1 MSKIFDFLRKGRGVF
16 MISLEEFHQDFLQSI
31 LSDAQSRGIMKPQA
45 FFENV
50 CEELISI
57 GDLTPNY
64 TYAEFQKRGMEVFGY
79 DFDDERKVLSLL
91 VHQFFQ
97 EDTIETLTQ
106 GQIDTKFKRLNTFF
120 EKSINGLY
128 KDLEEAYESYS
139 MAFNIYKWYKEEE
152 ISKVRLLILSDGKA
166 TRNLQEIPNSNTGSV
181 EVEYR
186 IIDINYLYKVFLSQN
201 NSIEFEITDIEL
213 PALLVDTN
221 SDNYKSYLTYMNG
234 LTIAKIYDKF
244 GQKLLEQNVRTFL
257 QFRGK
262 VNKGLR
268 NTIEFNPEM
277 FFAYNNGLTVTATD
291 VVVENGNIVNIK
303 NLQIVNGGQTTSAIY
318 AAWKNGKLD
327 VSKINVQI
335 KLSVVLDK
343 NKKDEFVSKVSEYA
357 NTQNKV
363 NKSDFFSNSPFHK
376 EFKDYSKRVWAPVKS
391 GSQQRTHWFYER
403 VRGEYLNEQ
412 AYLTKAQKKQFQ
424 IENPKSQMI
433 DKTFLAKSE
442 NVWQE
447 IPYIVSKGAQYSFD
461 EFARQVT
468 KKLEEN
474 NLAITE
480 KYFKDAIAKVIIFK
494 ETERI
499 VSNASW
505 YNGGYRAQTVAYI
518 LSYISHYIKLQ
529 KKYMNFEVIW
539 EKQELPKRLKDIICQ
554 IGDAVYQRI
563 THPPDGNANV
573 GQWCKKTLC
582 WDDVKKININFE
594 IDEFLID
601 SEEIK
606 IIKKEDKKLKKLDN
620 DIEIQSFVVKL
631 DKSHWNKILDYFSR
645 SENKNDISPMQYDIL
660 NKYVKGYLPLPSI
673 KQSKHLYDI
682 YVLGIDEGVPLGD

>member
-1 MSKIFDFLRKGRGVF
+1 

-31 LSDAQSRGIMKPQA
+31 LSDAKSRGLMKPQA

-50 CEELISI
+50 CEELISV

-64 TYAEFQKRGMEVFGY
+64 TYAEFSKRGMEVFGY
-79 DFDDERKVLSLL
+79 DFDNERKVLSLL

-97 EDTIETLTQ
+97 EDEIQTLTK
-106 GQIDTKFKRLNTFF
+106 GQIDTKYKRLTTFF

-139 MAFNIYKWYKEEE
+139 MAFNIYKWYKENE
-152 ISKVRLLILSDGKA
+152 ISKVRLLILSDGKS
-166 TRNLQEIPNSNTGSV
+166 TRNLQNIENSFIKNIEI
-181 EVEYR
+181 EYR
-186 IIDINYLYKVFLSQN
+186 IIDINYLYNIFLSQN
-201 NSIEFEITDIEL
+201 SSAEFEISDISI
-213 PALLVDTN
+213 PALAIDTD
-221 SDNYKSYLTYMNG
+221 SDDYKSYLTYMDG

-268 NTIEFNPEM
+268 NTIEYNPEM
-277 FFAYNNGLTVTATD
+277 FFAYNNGLTVTATNVD
-291 VVVENGNIVNIK
+291 IRDGRITKIK

-318 AAWKNGKLD
+318 AAWKNSKLD
-327 VSKINVQI
+327 VSKVNVQI
-335 KLSVVLDK
+335 KLSVVIDT

-412 AYLTKAQKKQFQ
+412 AYLTKAGKKQFQ
-424 IENPKSQMI
+424 IENPKNQMI

-461 EFARQVT
+461 EFAKQVT
-468 KKLEEN
+468 KKLEED

-480 KYFKDAIAKVIIFK
+480 KYFKDAVAKVIIFK
-494 ETERI
+494 ETEKI
-499 VSNASW
+499 VSNATW
-505 YNGGYRAQTVAYI
+505 YNGGYRAQAVAYI
-518 LSYISHYIKLQ
+518 LSYLAYYIKRQ
-529 KKYMNFEVIW
+529 KKYMNFDIIW
-539 EKQELPKRLKDIICQ
+539 QIQELPQQFKHTIYQ
-554 IGDAVYQRI
+554 IGEAIYQNI
-563 THPPDGNANV
+563 TNPPDGNANI

-582 WDDVKKININFE
+582 WESVKQIDLSLNIDD
-594 IDEFLID
+594 FLVD
-601 SEEIK
+601 NEEIRV
-606 IIKKEDKKLKKLDN
+606 IKKEDKKLKKLDN

-631 DKSHWNKILDYFSR
+631 DKDKWKMIFDYFSR
-645 SENKNDISPMQYDIL
+645 VENRNDISPMQYDIL
-660 NKYVKGYLPLPSI
+660 NKYINGYLPLPSI
-673 KQSKHLYDI
+673 KQSKLMYELYNLALDSGLTLNKI
-682 YVLGIDEGVPLGD
+682 

>member
-1 MSKIFDFLRKGRGVF
+1 
-16 MISLEEFHQDFLQSI
+16 MITLEEFHQDFLQSVI
-31 LSDAQSRGIMKPQA
+31 SDAKSRGLMKPQS

-50 CEELISI
+50 CEELIAV

-64 TYAEFQKRGMEVFGY
+64 TYAEFSKKGMEVLGY
-79 DFDDERKVLSLL
+79 DFDSERKILSLL

-97 EDTIETLTQ
+97 EDTVQTLTK
-106 GQIDTKFKRLNTFF
+106 GQIDIKYKRLITFF
-120 EKSINGLY
+120 EKSVNGLY

-139 MAFNIYKWYKEEE
+139 MSYNIYKWHQEKE

-166 TRNLQEIPNSNTGSV
+166 TRNLQEIPNSNLNGI
-181 EVEYR
+181 EIEYR
-186 IIDINYLYKVFLSQN
+186 IIDINYLYKIFLSQN
-201 NSIEFEITDIEL
+201 SSAEFEISDIEI

-221 SDNYKSYLTYMNG
+221 SEDYKSYLTYMDG
-234 LTIAKIYDKF
+234 LTLAKIYDKF

-268 NTIEFNPEM
+268 NTIEYNPEM

-291 VVVENGNIVNIK
+291 VIINDGKIVNIK

-318 AAWKNGKLD
+318 AAWKNSKLD

-335 KLSVVLDK
+335 KLSVVIDK

-376 EFKDYSKRVWAPVKS
+376 EFKDYSKRIWAPVKS

-424 IENPKSQMI
+424 IENPKNQMI
-433 DKTFLAKSE
+433 DKTFLAKAL
-442 NVWQE
+442 NVWEE

-461 EFARQVT
+461 EFAKRIT
-468 KKLEEN
+468 KKLEED

-494 ETERI
+494 ETEKI

-505 YNGGYRAQTVAYI
+505 YNGGYRAQAVAYI
-518 LSYISHYIKLQ
+518 ISYLANYINNQ
-529 KKYMNFEVIW
+529 KKYINFELIW
-539 EKQELPKRLKDIICQ
+539 ENQSIPEKLKNIIYETGKR
-554 IGDAVYQRI
+554 VYKSI
-563 THPPDGNANV
+563 MNPPEGNANV

-582 WDDVKKININFE
+582 WNRVKEIKINDLNLE
-594 IDEFLID
+594 EYLVDT
-601 SEEIK
+601 EEIK
-606 IIKKEDKKLKKLDN
+606 IIKKDDKKLKKLDN
-620 DIEIQSFVVKL
+620 DIEIQSFVLRL
-631 DKSHWNKILDYFSR
+631 DKSKWKQIFEYFSR
-645 SENKNDISPMQYDIL
+645 IENKNDISPMQYDIL
-660 NKYVKGYLPLPSI
+660 NKYINGFLSLPSV
-673 KQSKHLYDI
+673 KQAKLMYDI
-682 YVLGIDEGVPLGD
+682 YNLALEYGVNL

>member
-1 MSKIFDFLRKGRGVF
+1 
-16 MISLEEFHQDFLQSI
+16 MITLDEFHQDFLQSI
-31 LSDAQSRGIMKPQA
+31 LSDAKSRGLMKPQA

-50 CEELISI
+50 CEELII
-57 GDLTPNY
+57 VGDLTPNY
-64 TYAEFQKRGMEVFGY
+64 TYAEFSKKGMEVFGY
-79 DFDDERKVLSLL
+79 DFDDERKILSLL

-97 EDTIETLTQ
+97 EDTIQTLTKN
-106 GQIDTKFKRLNTFF
+106 QIDIKYKRLTTFF
-120 EKSINGLY
+120 EKSINRLY
-128 KDLEEAYESYS
+128 KELEEAFEAYS
-139 MAFNIYKWYKEEE
+139 MAFNIYKWFQEKK
-152 ISKVRLLILSDGKA
+152 ISKIRLLILSDGKA
-166 TRNLQEIPNSNTGSV
+166 TRTLQEIPNSYIEDI

-186 IIDINYLYKVFLSQN
+186 IIDINYLYKIFLSQN
-201 NSIEFEITDIEL
+201 NSVEFEVDDIEI
-213 PALLVDTN
+213 PALIVDTA
-221 SDNYKSYLTYMNG
+221 SKNYKSYLTYMNG
-234 LTIAKIYDKF
+234 LEIAKIYDKF

-268 NTIEFNPEM
+268 NTIEYNPEM

-291 VVVENGNIVNIK
+291 IEIQNNKIIKIK

-318 AAWKNGKLD
+318 AAWKNSKLD

-335 KLSVVLDK
+335 KLSVVTDK
-343 NKKDEFVSKVSEYA
+343 DKKNEFVSKVSEYA

-376 EFKDYSKRVWAPVKS
+376 EFKDYSKRIWAPVKS

-424 IENPKSQMI
+424 IENPKNQMI

-442 NVWQE
+442 NVWEE

-461 EFARQVT
+461 EFAKRVT
-468 KKLEEN
+468 KKLEED

-494 ETERI
+494 ETEKI

-505 YNGGYRAQTVAYI
+505 YNGGYRAQAVAYI
-518 LSYISHYIKLQ
+518 LSYLSHCIS
-529 KKYMNFEVIW
+529 KKKKFMNFDIIW
-539 EKQELPKRLKDIICQ
+539 QNQELPQYIKSIIYQIGEVVYKDI
-554 IGDAVYQRI
+554 
-563 THPPDGNANV
+563 TNPPEGNANI
-573 GQWCKKTLC
+573 GQWCKKSLC
-582 WDDVKKININFE
+582 WDRVKR
-594 IDEFLID
+594 IDIDLNVDEYLID
-601 SEEIK
+601 QEEIK
-606 IIKKEDKKLKKLDN
+606 IIKRDDKKSKKLDN
-620 DIEIQSFVVKL
+620 DIEIQSFVIKL
-631 DKSHWNKILDYFSR
+631 DKSEWKKILDYFSKI
-645 SENKNDISPMQYDIL
+645 ENKNDISPMQYDIL

-673 KQSKHLYDI
+673 KQSKLMYELYNLVLDI
-682 YVLGIDEGVPLGD
+682 GLILNKT

>member
-1 MSKIFDFLRKGRGVF
+1 
-16 MISLEEFHQDFLQSI
+16 MITLEEFHQDFLQSI
-31 LSDAQSRGIMKPQA
+31 LSDAKSRGLMKPQA

-50 CEELISI
+50 CEELISV

-64 TYAEFQKRGMEVFGY
+64 TYAEFSKKGLEIYGY
-79 DFDDERKVLSLL
+79 DYDDEREILSLL

-97 EDTIETLTQ
+97 EDVIETLTKN
-106 GQIDTKFKRLNTFF
+106 QIDIKFKRLSNFF

-128 KDLEEAYESYS
+128 QLLEEAYESYS
-139 MAFNIYKWYKEEE
+139 MAFNIFKWFKEDK
-152 ISKVRLLILSDGKA
+152 ISKVRLMILSDGRA
-166 TRNLQEIPNSNTGSV
+166 TRNLQDIPNSFIQNI
-181 EVEYR
+181 EIEYR
-186 IIDINYLYKVFLSQN
+186 IIDINYLYKIFLSQN
-201 NSIEFEITDIEL
+201 ESIEFEIDNL
-213 PALLVDTN
+213 ALSALEVDTN
-221 SDNYKSYLTYMNG
+221 SKNYKSYLTYIDG
-234 LTIAKIYDKF
+234 LTLAKIYDKF

-268 NTIEFNPEM
+268 NTIEFSPEM
-277 FFAYNNGLTVTATD
+277 FFAYNNGLTVTVTE
-291 VVVENGNIVNIK
+291 VEYKDGKIVKIK

-318 AAWKNGKLD
+318 AAWKNSKLD

-376 EFKDYSKRVWAPVKS
+376 EFKDYSKRIWAPVKS

-424 IENPKSQMI
+424 IENPKNQMI
-433 DKTFLAKSE
+433 DKTFLAKAE

-447 IPYIVSKGAQYSFD
+447 IPHIVSKGAQYSFD
-461 EFARQVT
+461 EFAKQVT
-468 KKLEEN
+468 KKLEKN

-480 KYFKDAIAKVIIFK
+480 KYFKDAIAKIIFFK
-494 ETERI
+494 ETEKI

-505 YNGGYRAQTVAYI
+505 YNGGYRAQAVAYI
-518 LSYISHYIKLQ
+518 LSYLSHYISKE
-529 KKYMNFEVIW
+529 KKFMNFDLIWQNQKLPQHIKNIIYQIGEVVY
-539 EKQELPKRLKDIICQ
+539 KDI
-554 IGDAVYQRI
+554 
-563 THPPDGNANV
+563 TNPPEGNANV
-573 GQWCKKTLC
+573 GQWCKKSLC
-582 WDDVKKININFE
+582 WDRVKQIDIDLD

-601 SEEIK
+601 QEEIK
-606 IIKKEDKKLKKLDN
+606 TIKKDDKKSKKLDN
-620 DIEIQSFVVKL
+620 DIEIQSFVIRL
-631 DKSHWNKILDYFSR
+631 DKSKWNKILDYFSR
-645 SENKNDISPMQYDIL
+645 IENKNDISPMQYDIL
-660 NKYVKGYLPLPSI
+660 NKYVKGYLPLPSV
-673 KQSKHLYDI
+673 KQSKLMYELYNLALDNGLI
-682 YVLGIDEGVPLGD
+682 LNKT

>member
-1 MSKIFDFLRKGRGVF
+1 
-16 MISLEEFHQDFLQSI
+16 
-31 LSDAQSRGIMKPQA
+31 
-45 FFENV
+45 
-50 CEELISI
+50 LIVV

-79 DFDDERKVLSLL
+79 DFDNERQVLSLL

-97 EDTIETLTQ
+97 EDSVETLTQ
-106 GQIDTKFKRLNTFF
+106 GQIDIKFKRLSTFF

-139 MAFNIYKWYKEEE
+139 MAFNIYKWHKEKE
-152 ISKVRLLILSDGKA
+152 ISKIRLLILSDGKA
-166 TRNLQEIPNSNTGSV
+166 TRNLQEIPNSKFLDV

-186 IIDINYLYKVFLSQN
+186 IIDINYLYKIFLSQN
-201 NSIEFEITDIEL
+201 NNIEFEITDIEI

-221 SDNYKSYLTYMNG
+221 SDNYQSYLTYMNG
-234 LTIAKIYDKF
+234 LTIANIYDKF

-268 NTIEFNPEM
+268 NTIEYNPEM

-291 VVVENGNIVNIK
+291 VKVENGKIVNIK

-343 NKKDEFVSKVSEYA
+343 NEKDEFVSKVSEYA

-424 IENPKSQMI
+424 IENPKNQMI

-461 EFARQVT
+461 EFAKQVT
-468 KKLEEN
+468 KKLEKD

-480 KYFKDAIAKVIIFK
+480 KYFKDAIAKIIIFK
-494 ETERI
+494 ETEKI
-499 VSNASW
+499 VSNAIW
-505 YNGGYRAQTVAYI
+505 YNGGYRAQAVAYT
-518 LSYISHYIKLQ
+518 LSYLAYYIRLQ
-529 KKYMNFEVIW
+529 KKYLDFESIW
-539 EKQELPKRLKDIICQ
+539 QNQELPQELKNIIYQ
-554 IGDAVYQRI
+554 VGEIVYQDI
-563 THPPDGNANV
+563 TNPPEGNANV

-582 WDDVKKININFE
+582 WDKVKKINIDLNL
-594 IDEFLID
+594 DEFLID
-601 SEEIK
+601 NEEIK
-606 IIKKEDKKLKKLDN
+606 IITKDDKKLKKLDN
-620 DIEIQSFVVKL
+620 DIEIQSFVIKL
-631 DKSHWNKILDYFSR
+631 DKTHLNKILDYFSR
-645 SENKNDISPMQYDIL
+645 IENKNDISPMQYDIL
-660 NKYVKGYLPLPSI
+660 NKYVKGYLPLPSV
-673 KQSKHLYDI
+673 KQSKLIYELYNLALDSGLI
-682 YVLGIDEGVPLGD
+682 LNKT

>member
-1 MSKIFDFLRKGRGVF
+1 
-16 MISLEEFHQDFLQSI
+16 MISIEEFHQDFLQSI
-31 LSDAQSRGIMKPQA
+31 LSDAKSRGLMKPQS

-50 CEELISI
+50 CEELISV

-64 TYAEFQKRGMEVFGY
+64 TYAEFSKRGMEVFGY
-79 DFDDERKVLSLL
+79 DFDNERKILSLL

-97 EDTIETLTQ
+97 EDEIQTLTK
-106 GQIDTKFKRLNTFF
+106 GQIDTKYKRLTTFF

-139 MAFNIYKWYKEEE
+139 MAFNIYKWYKEDE
-152 ISKVRLLILSDGKA
+152 ISKIRLLILSDGKS
-166 TRNLQEIPNSNTGSV
+166 TRNLQNIENSFIGDI

-186 IIDINYLYKVFLSQN
+186 IIDINYLYNIFLSQN
-201 NSIEFEITDIEL
+201 SSVEFEISDISI
-213 PALLVDTN
+213 PALKVDTD
-221 SDNYKSYLTYMNG
+221 SDNYKSYLTYMDG
-234 LTIAKIYDKF
+234 LTIAKIYDDF

-268 NTIEFNPEM
+268 NTIEYNPEM
-277 FFAYNNGLTVTATD
+277 FFAYNNGLTVTATN
-291 VVVENGNIVNIK
+291 VNIKDGKITKIK

-318 AAWKNGKLD
+318 AAWKNSKLD
-327 VSKINVQI
+327 VSKVNVQI
-335 KLSVVLDK
+335 KLSVVTDT

-412 AYLTKAQKKQFQ
+412 AYLTKAGKKQFQ
-424 IENPKSQMI
+424 LENPKSQMI

-461 EFARQVT
+461 EFAKQVT
-468 KKLEEN
+468 KKLEED

-494 ETERI
+494 ETEKI
-499 VSNASW
+499 VSNAIW
-505 YNGGYRAQTVAYI
+505 YNGGYRAQAVAYI
-518 LSYISHYIKLQ
+518 LSYLSYYVKQQ
-529 KKYMNFEVIW
+529 KKYMNFETMW
-539 EKQELPKRLKDIICQ
+539 QTQELPQQLKDIIYQ
-554 IGDAVYQRI
+554 IGEAVYQNI
-563 THPPDGNANV
+563 TNPPDGNANI
-573 GQWCKKTLC
+573 GQWCKKALC
-582 WDDVKKININFE
+582 WDSVKQ
-594 IDEFLID
+594 IDLTLGLDDFLVD

-606 IIKKEDKKLKKLDN
+606 IIKKEDKKLKKLDT
-620 DIEIQSFVVKL
+620 DIEIQSFVIKL
-631 DKSHWNKILDYFSR
+631 GKSKWEQILDYYTKP
-645 SENKNDISPMQYDIL
+645 ENKKDISQMQYDIL
-660 NKYVKGYLPLPSI
+660 FKYTNGYIPLPSV
-673 KQSKHLYDI
+673 KQAKIIYELYNLAI
-682 YVLGIDEGVPLGD
+682 NNSFIFKE

>member
-1 MSKIFDFLRKGRGVF
+1 
-16 MISLEEFHQDFLQSI
+16 MITLEEFHQDFLQSI
-31 LSDAQSRGIMKPQA
+31 LSDAKSRGLMKPQA

-50 CEELISI
+50 CEELISV

-64 TYAEFQKRGMEVFGY
+64 TYAEFSKRGMEVFGY
-79 DFDDERKVLSLL
+79 DFDNERKILSLL

-97 EDTIETLTQ
+97 EDDIQTLTK
-106 GQIDTKFKRLNTFF
+106 GQIDTKYKRLTTFF
-120 EKSINGLY
+120 EKSANGLY

-139 MAFNIYKWYKEEE
+139 MTFNIYKWYKENE
-152 ISKVRLLILSDGKA
+152 ISKIRLLILSDGKS
-166 TRNLQEIPNSNTGSV
+166 TRNLQNIENSFIEDI

-186 IIDINYLYKVFLSQN
+186 IIDINYLYNIFLSQN
-201 NSIEFEITDIEL
+201 SSAEFEISDISI
-213 PALLVDTN
+213 PALAVDTDSN
-221 SDNYKSYLTYMNG
+221 NYKSYLTYMDG

-262 VNKGLR
+262 VNKELR
-268 NTIEFNPEM
+268 NTIEYIPEM
-277 FFAYNNGLTVTATD
+277 FFAYNNGLTVTATNVD
-291 VVVENGNIVNIK
+291 IKDGKIRKIK

-318 AAWKNGKLD
+318 AAWKNSKID
-327 VSKINVQI
+327 VSKVNVQI
-335 KLSVVLDK
+335 KLSVVIDT

-412 AYLTKAQKKQFQ
+412 AYLTKAGKKQFQ
-424 IENPKSQMI
+424 LENPKNQML

-447 IPYIVSKGAQYSFD
+447 VPHIVSKGAQYSFD
-461 EFARQVT
+461 EFAKQVT
-468 KKLEEN
+468 KKLEED

-494 ETERI
+494 ETEKI
-499 VSNASW
+499 VSNAIW
-505 YNGGYRAQTVAYI
+505 YNGGYRAQAVAYI
-518 LSYISHYIKLQ
+518 LSYLAYYIKQQ
-529 KKYMNFEVIW
+529 KKYMDFETIW
-539 EKQELPKRLKDIICQ
+539 QTQELPQQFRDVIYQIGEVVYQDIIN
-554 IGDAVYQRI
+554 
-563 THPPDGNANV
+563 PPDGNANI

-582 WDDVKKININFE
+582 WDSVKKIDLSLNI
-594 IDEFLID
+594 DDFLVD
-601 SEEIK
+601 NEEIK
-606 IIKKEDKKLKKLDN
+606 IIKKEDKKLKTLD
-620 DIEIQSFVVKL
+620 DSIEIQSFVIKL
-631 DKSHWNKILDYFSR
+631 DKDNWKQIFDYFSKV
-645 SENKNDISPMQYDIL
+645 ENKNDISPMQYDIL
-660 NKYVKGYLPLPSI
+660 NKYINGYLQLPSV
-673 KQSKHLYDI
+673 KQAKLLYELYNI
-682 YVLGIDEGVPLGD
+682 AIQSGFILNKT

>member
-1 MSKIFDFLRKGRGVF
+1 
-16 MISLEEFHQDFLQSI
+16 MITLDEFHQDFLQSI
-31 LSDAQSRGIMKPQA
+31 LSDAKSRGLMKPQA

-50 CEELISI
+50 CEELIMI

-79 DFDDERKVLSLL
+79 DFDNERQVLSLL

-97 EDTIETLTQ
+97 EDSVETLTQ
-106 GQIDTKFKRLNTFF
+106 GQIDTKFKRLSTFF
-120 EKSINGLY
+120 ERSINGLY

-139 MAFNIYKWYKEEE
+139 MAFNIYKWYKEKE
-152 ISKVRLLILSDGKA
+152 ISKIRLLILSDGKS
-166 TRNLQEIPNSNTGSV
+166 TRNLQEIPNSKIIDV

-186 IIDINYLYKVFLSQN
+186 IIDINYLYKIFLSQN
-201 NSIEFEITDIEL
+201 NSVEFEIADIEI

-221 SDNYKSYLTYMNG
+221 SDNYKSYLAYMNG
-234 LTIAKIYDKF
+234 LTIANIYDKF

-268 NTIEFNPEM
+268 NTIEYNPEM

-291 VVVENGNIVNIK
+291 VKVENEKIVNIK

-335 KLSVVLDK
+335 KLSVVLDE

-412 AYLTKAQKKQFQ
+412 AYLTKVQKKQFR
-424 IENPKSQMI
+424 IENPKNQMI

-461 EFARQVT
+461 EFAKQVT
-468 KKLEEN
+468 KKLEED

-494 ETERI
+494 ETEKI
-499 VSNASW
+499 VSNAIW
-505 YNGGYRAQTVAYI
+505 YNGGYRAQAVAYT
-518 LSYISHYIKLQ
+518 LSYLAYYIGLQ
-529 KKYMNFEVIW
+529 KKYLDFESIW
-539 EKQELPKRLKDIICQ
+539 QNQELPQELKNTIYQVGEI
-554 IGDAVYQRI
+554 VYQDI
-563 THPPDGNANV
+563 TNPPEGNANV

-582 WDDVKKININFE
+582 WDKVKKININLD
-594 IDEFLID
+594 IDEFLINN
-601 SEEIK
+601 EEIK
-606 IIKKEDKKLKKLDN
+606 IIKKA
-620 DIEIQSFVVKL
+620 
-631 DKSHWNKILDYFSR
+631 
-645 SENKNDISPMQYDIL
+645 
-660 NKYVKGYLPLPSI
+660 
-673 KQSKHLYDI
+673 
-682 YVLGIDEGVPLGD
+682 

>member
-1 MSKIFDFLRKGRGVF
+1 
-16 MISLEEFHQDFLQSI
+16 MISIEEFHQDFLQSI
-31 LSDAQSRGIMKPQA
+31 LSDAKSRGLMKPQS

-50 CEELISI
+50 CEELISV

-64 TYAEFQKRGMEVFGY
+64 TYAEFSKRGMEVFGY
-79 DFDDERKVLSLL
+79 DFDNERKILSLL

-97 EDTIETLTQ
+97 EDEIQTLTK
-106 GQIDTKFKRLNTFF
+106 GQIDTKYKRLTTFF

-139 MAFNIYKWYKEEE
+139 MAFNIYKWYKEDE
-152 ISKVRLLILSDGKA
+152 ISKIRLLILSDGKS
-166 TRNLQEIPNSNTGSV
+166 TRNLQNIENSFIGDI

-186 IIDINYLYKVFLSQN
+186 IIDINYLYNIFLSQN
-201 NSIEFEITDIEL
+201 SSVEFEISDIL
-213 PALLVDTN
+213 IPALEVDTD
-221 SDNYKSYLTYMNG
+221 SDNYKSYLTYMDG
-234 LTIAKIYDKF
+234 LTIAKIYDDF

-268 NTIEFNPEM
+268 NTIEYNPEM
-277 FFAYNNGLTVTATD
+277 FFAYNNGLTVTATN
-291 VVVENGNIVNIK
+291 VNIKDGKITKIK

-318 AAWKNGKLD
+318 AAWKNSKLD
-327 VSKINVQI
+327 VSKVNVQI
-335 KLSVVLDK
+335 KLSVVTDT

-412 AYLTKAQKKQFQ
+412 AYLTKAGKKQFQ
-424 IENPKSQMI
+424 LENPKSQMI

-461 EFARQVT
+461 EFAKQVT
-468 KKLEEN
+468 KKLEED

-494 ETERI
+494 ETEKI
-499 VSNASW
+499 VSNAIW
-505 YNGGYRAQTVAYI
+505 YNGGYRAQAVAYI
-518 LSYISHYIKLQ
+518 LSYLSYYIKQQ
-529 KKYMNFEVIW
+529 KKYMNFETMW
-539 EKQELPKRLKDIICQ
+539 QTQELPQQLKDIIYQ
-554 IGDAVYQRI
+554 IGEAVYQNI
-563 THPPDGNANV
+563 TNPPDGNANI
-573 GQWCKKTLC
+573 GQWCKKAFC
-582 WDDVKKININFE
+582 WDSVKQ
-594 IDEFLID
+594 IDLTLGLDDFLVD

-606 IIKKEDKKLKKLDN
+606 IIKKEDKKLKKLDT
-620 DIEIQSFVVKL
+620 DIEIQSFVIKL
-631 DKSHWNKILDYFSR
+631 GKSKWEQILDYYTKP
-645 SENKNDISPMQYDIL
+645 ENKKDISQMQYDIL
-660 NKYVKGYLPLPSI
+660 FKYTNGYMPLPSV
-673 KQSKHLYDI
+673 KQAKIIYDLYNLAI
-682 YVLGIDEGVPLGD
+682 NNSFIFKE

>member
-1 MSKIFDFLRKGRGVF
+1 
-16 MISLEEFHQDFLQSI
+16 MIALEEFHQDFLQSI
-31 LSDAQSRGIMKPQA
+31 LSDAKSRGLMKPQA

-50 CEELISI
+50 CEELISV

-64 TYAEFQKRGMEVFGY
+64 TYAEFSKKGIEVYGY
-79 DFDDERKVLSLL
+79 DYDDEREILSLL
-91 VHQFFQ
+91 VHHFFQ
-97 EDTIETLTQ
+97 EDAIETLTKN
-106 GQIDTKFKRLNTFF
+106 QIDIKFKRLSNFF

-128 KDLEEAYESYS
+128 QLLEEAYESYS
-139 MAFNIYKWYKEEE
+139 MAFNIFKWFKEDK
-152 ISKVRLLILSDGKA
+152 ISKVRLIILSDGRA
-166 TRNLQEIPNSNTGSV
+166 TRNLQDIPNSFIQNI
-181 EVEYR
+181 EIEYR
-186 IIDINYLYKVFLSQN
+186 IIDINYLYKIFLSQN
-201 NSIEFEITDIEL
+201 ESVEFEIDNL
-213 PALLVDTN
+213 ALDALEVDTN
-221 SDNYKSYLTYMNG
+221 SKNYKSYLTYIDG
-234 LTIAKIYDKF
+234 LALAKIYDKF

-268 NTIEFNPEM
+268 NTIEFNAEM
-277 FFAYNNGLTVTATD
+277 FFAYNNGLTVTATE
-291 VVVENGNIVNIK
+291 VEYKDGKIVKIK

-318 AAWKNGKLD
+318 AAWKNSKLD

-391 GSQQRTHWFYER
+391 GSQQRTHWYYER

-433 DKTFLAKSE
+433 DKTFLAKAE

-447 IPYIVSKGAQYSFD
+447 IPHIVSKGAQYSFD
-461 EFARQVT
+461 EFAKQVT
-468 KKLEEN
+468 KKLEED

-480 KYFKDAIAKVIIFK
+480 KYFKDAIAKTIFFK
-494 ETERI
+494 EIEKI

-505 YNGGYRAQTVAYI
+505 YNGGYRAQAVAYI
-518 LSYISHYIKLQ
+518 LSYLSHHISKN
-529 KKYMNFEVIW
+529 KKFMNFDLIW
-539 EKQELPKRLKDIICQ
+539 QNQELPQHIKDTIDKIGKVVYKDI
-554 IGDAVYQRI
+554 
-563 THPPDGNANV
+563 TNPPEGNANV
-573 GQWCKKTLC
+573 GQWCKKSLC
-582 WDDVKKININFE
+582 WDRVKQIDIDLD
-594 IDEFLID
+594 IDEYLID
-601 SEEIK
+601 KEEIK
-606 IIKKEDKKLKKLDN
+606 IIKRDDRKSKKLDN

-631 DKSHWNKILDYFSR
+631 DKSKWNKILDYFSR
-645 SENKNDISPMQYDIL
+645 MENKNDISSMQYDIL
-660 NKYVKGYLPLPSI
+660 NKYAKGYLQLPSV
-673 KQSKHLYDI
+673 KQSKLMYELYNLALDNGLMKI
-682 YVLGIDEGVPLGD
+682 

>member
-1 MSKIFDFLRKGRGVF
+1 

-31 LSDAQSRGIMKPQA
+31 LSDAKSRGLMKPQA

-50 CEELISI
+50 CEELISV

-64 TYAEFQKRGMEVFGY
+64 TYAEFTKRGMEVFGY
-79 DFDDERKVLSLL
+79 DFDNERKILSLL

-97 EDTIETLTQ
+97 EDEIQTLTK
-106 GQIDTKFKRLNTFF
+106 GQIDTKYKRLSTFF

-128 KDLEEAYESYS
+128 KNLEEAYESYS
-139 MAFNIYKWYKEEE
+139 MAFNIYKWYKENE
-152 ISKVRLLILSDGKA
+152 ISKIRLLIISDGKS
-166 TRNLQEIPNSNTGSV
+166 TRNLQNIGNSFIGNI

-186 IIDINYLYKVFLSQN
+186 VIDINYLYNIFLSQN
-201 NSIEFEITDIEL
+201 SSVEFEISDISI
-213 PALLVDTN
+213 PALIVDTD
-221 SDNYKSYLTYMNG
+221 SDDYKSYLTYMDG

-268 NTIEFNPEM
+268 NTIEYYPEM
-277 FFAYNNGLTVTATD
+277 FFAYNNGLTVTATNVD
-291 VVVENGNIVNIK
+291 IEDGKIKKIK

-318 AAWKNGKLD
+318 AAWKNSKLD
-327 VSKINVQI
+327 VSKVNVQI
-335 KLSVVLDK
+335 KLSVVLDT
-343 NKKDEFVSKVSEYA
+343 NKKNEFVSKVSEYA

-412 AYLTKAQKKQFQ
+412 AYLTKAGKKQFQ
-424 IENPKSQMI
+424 LENPKNQML

-461 EFARQVT
+461 EFAKQVT
-468 KKLEEN
+468 KKLEED

-494 ETERI
+494 ETEKI
-499 VSNASW
+499 VSNAIW
-505 YNGGYRAQTVAYI
+505 YDGGYRAQVVAYI
-518 LSYISHYIKLQ
+518 LSYLAYYINKQ
-529 KKYMNFEVIW
+529 KKYMNFEIIW
-539 EKQELPKRLKDIICQ
+539 QTQELPQQLKDIIYQ
-554 IGDAVYQRI
+554 IGETVYQNI
-563 THPPDGNANV
+563 TNPPEGNANI

-582 WDDVKKININFE
+582 WNSVKQIESSLDIDD
-594 IDEFLID
+594 FLVD
-601 SEEIK
+601 NEELK

-620 DIEIQSFVVKL
+620 GIEIQSFVINI
-631 DKSHWNKILDYFSR
+631 DKENWKKIFDYFSR
-645 SENKNDISPMQYDIL
+645 VENKNDISPMQYDIL
-660 NKYVKGYLPLPSI
+660 NKYINGYLQLPSV
-673 KQSKHLYDI
+673 KQSKLLYELYNI
-682 YVLGIDEGVPLGD
+682 AIQSGLILNKS